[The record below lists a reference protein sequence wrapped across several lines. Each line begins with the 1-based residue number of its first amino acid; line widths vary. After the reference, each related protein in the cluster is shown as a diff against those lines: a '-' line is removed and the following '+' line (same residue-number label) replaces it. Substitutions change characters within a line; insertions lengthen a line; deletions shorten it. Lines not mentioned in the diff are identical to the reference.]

1 MVNSKIRIFRLH
13 NNGGSQGL
21 IRCNLAG
28 KRLVSEN
35 LIRCNLAG
43 KRLVSEKMWEKLYV
57 RRVMDF
63 MTRHG
68 KKGCY

>member
-13 NNGGSQGL
+13 NNGGSQG
-21 IRCNLAG
+21 
-28 KRLVSEN
+28 